1 MTVRG
6 LQAVYLDAFLKE
18 LIERICE
25 LYRCRLGSLV
35 SPLARGIREAI
46 HMLRVNRGHRML
58 VDLASVTAF
67 LTLSISLD
75 FNSLI
80 LSFVLLFS
88 RSLLFGAST
97 I

>member
-1 MTVRG
+1 VGG
-6 LQAVYLDAFLKE
+6 LHVDDFPKKLG
-18 LIERICE
+18 ERICKW
-25 LYRCRLGSLV
+25 YRYRLESLV
-35 SPLARGIREAI
+35 NPLAKEFGEAT

-58 VDLASVTAF
+58 VDLASAAAF
-67 LTLSISLD
+67 FTLSISLE